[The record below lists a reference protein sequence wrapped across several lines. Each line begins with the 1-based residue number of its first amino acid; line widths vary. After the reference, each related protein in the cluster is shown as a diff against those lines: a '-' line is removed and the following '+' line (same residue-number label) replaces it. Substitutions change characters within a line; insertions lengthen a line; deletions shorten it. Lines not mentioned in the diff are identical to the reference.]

1 MSTKRTASVLGAVVA
16 LWAGPAS
23 ADPQGN
29 VGITIGGAARGDD
42 RELVEPAFHLG
53 LRGDVLFLRDAAD
66 DFGIG
71 PYAELFTHAFD
82 ELQVG
87 HGVSLL
93 VPTVDTF
100 PLIFSAGAY
109 GRVAEGGGFE
119 PGVAAAVFV
128 GARAHNFSS
137 HYDMMAGLL
146 VQGRVGLGPAEEISL
161 VVAAQLDLA
170 FLGLPIVYL
179 VDAARGGS
187 EETDSVR

>member
-1 MSTKRTASVLGAVVA
+1 MVAFWSVPA
-16 LWAGPAS
+16 L

-42 RELVEPAFHLG
+42 RELQEPAFHLG
-53 LRGDVLFLRDAAD
+53 LRGDLLFLRDAAS

-82 ELQVG
+82 ELQLG

-109 GRVAEGGGFE
+109 ARVAEGGGFE
-119 PGVAAAVFV
+119 PGVATAIFL
-128 GARAHNFSS
+128 GARGHNFSS
-137 HYDMMAGLL
+137 HYDMTAGLL
-146 VQGRVGLGPAEEISL
+146 VQGRVGLGPAEEIAII
-161 VVAAQLDLA
+161 VAAHLDAA

-179 VDAARGGS
+179 IDAARGGS